1 MTMNSD
7 SVIKGFDV
15 FKNQVICVSV
25 ILNVKT
31 VKPFPFYEWMEGFN
45 AVIVTVLWF
54 LSGKAINSY
63 KLLLQKDIN
72 NTQNAI
78 AQYTTLD
85 QKLGLGFT
93 SSMEMSKNK

>member
-31 VKPFPFYEWMEGFN
+31 VKPFPFYERMEGFN
-45 AVIVTVLWF
+45 AGIVIRITF
-54 LSGKAINSY
+54 MR
-63 KLLLQKDIN
+63 
-72 NTQNAI
+72 I
-78 AQYTTLD
+78 AALHVF
-85 QKLGLGFT
+85 GGFT
-93 SSMEMSKNK
+93 PRLRYILASVVGMYY